1 MAENGTP
8 LTDEQQQVIV
18 PTDAAATGQ
27 PIVINVSNVNT
38 NTNTNTNVNSVG
50 GRTVSVKSKMV
61 TLILCIFFGYFGVH
75 CFYAGRI
82 GRGILY
88 LLTLG
93 IFGLGWIFDIIQILR
108 GKFTDKYGL
117 PIVN

>member
-1 MAENGTP
+1 M
-8 LTDEQQQVIV
+8 V
-18 PTDAAATGQ
+18 PTDTAPSNQ

-38 NTNTNTNVNSVG
+38 NTNTNTNINTG
-50 GRTVSVKSKMV
+50 GRTVSVKSRTV
-61 TLILCIFFGYFGVH
+61 TLILCIFFGTLGIH

-88 LLTLG
+88 LLTIG
-93 IFGLGWIFDIIQILR
+93 IFGIGWIFDIVQIIR